1 MIPAPVNVL
10 LQSPTIPIIDWDVQ
24 AAKWVQL
31 NKEVGGNLDFYP
43 LTVKAFYV
51 IGIMLGSFRSV
62 ALLLQDPHIISSTYY
77 PAYAVFSSV
86 IDLLGRCIQGNSN
99 TKGITEDVKAGFK
112 WLAAPDFPRYDSI
125 PDKEILIETPIS
137 PYSISDLTMLRHFT
151 THGQATTSSDIPP
164 FDYFILDR
172 ISAKIPPAMESY
184 WALLQSNVDLCNRL
198 AQADVKPYRNR
209 PIFDSLWSF
218 SADSS
223 GKYLSIGQA
232 FARIDWK
239 YKQLIINLQDPS
251 IPSFG

>member
-99 TKGITEDVKAGFK
+99 TKGITEDVK
-112 WLAAPDFPRYDSI
+112 R
-125 PDKEILIETPIS
+125 
-137 PYSISDLTMLRHFT
+137 
-151 THGQATTSSDIPP
+151 
-164 FDYFILDR
+164 
-172 ISAKIPPAMESY
+172 
-184 WALLQSNVDLCNRL
+184 V
-198 AQADVKPYRNR
+198 
-209 PIFDSLWSF
+209 
-218 SADSS
+218 
-223 GKYLSIGQA
+223 
-232 FARIDWK
+232 
-239 YKQLIINLQDPS
+239 
-251 IPSFG
+251 